1 MLALAFYFVDQKDKA
16 LQIAIRA
23 LKIRPD
29 WLPTLETLALC
40 YAALGRA
47 EDAREC
53 VKKMSELERPKGDL
67 LALLKIHNPQW
78 TDLMATMLR
87 KAGGKGE

>member
-1 MLALAFYFVDQKDKA
+1 MDQTDKA
-16 LQIAIRA
+16 LQSAIRA
-23 LKIRPD
+23 SKIRPD

-40 YAALGRA
+40 YATLGRL

-53 VKKMSELERPKGDL
+53 LKKMGELEKPKGDL

-78 TDLMATMLR
+78 VDRMAMMLR
-87 KAGGKGE
+87 KAER